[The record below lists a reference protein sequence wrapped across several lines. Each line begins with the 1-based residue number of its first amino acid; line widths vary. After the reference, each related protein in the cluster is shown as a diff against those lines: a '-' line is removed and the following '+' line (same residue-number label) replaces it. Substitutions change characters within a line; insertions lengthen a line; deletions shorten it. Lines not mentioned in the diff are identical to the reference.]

1 MYDDLAE
8 IMADIPQQVTFVSP
22 SGEAVTISCAA
33 GELSITD
40 QGSRAGMMEG
50 DSLEIVIRRPDLSFA
65 VKVGVQVTYK
75 ARKMVVSSVGET
87 DGDLSQS
94 ITLEPFAESR

>member
-8 IMADIPQQVTFVSP
+8 IMADLPQQVTFVSP

-33 GELSITD
+33 GDLSITD

-50 DSLEIVIRRPDLSFA
+50 DSLEVVIRKSDLTFS
-65 VKVGVQVTYK
+65 VKVGMRVTYK
-75 ARKMVVSSVGET
+75 GRQMVVSSYRET

-94 ITLEPFAESR
+94 IILEPFAKGR